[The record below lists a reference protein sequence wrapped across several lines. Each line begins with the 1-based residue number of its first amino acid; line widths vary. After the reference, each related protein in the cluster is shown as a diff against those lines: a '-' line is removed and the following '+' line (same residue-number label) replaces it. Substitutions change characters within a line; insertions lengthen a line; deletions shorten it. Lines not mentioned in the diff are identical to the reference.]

1 MLTFLLIISWSSLIG
16 TRTCS
21 IESRSRTVTVPSFI
35 VSLSMVTQNGVPM
48 ASWRR

>member
-1 MLTFLLIISWSSLIG
+1 MLTFLSIRARSSAIG
-16 TRTCS
+16 TRVCS
-21 IESRSRTVTVPSFI
+21 MVSRSRTVTQLSVI